1 TEVYFNLLADG
12 RLRHRNA
19 NATMAGIDTDAYI
32 LAVSHP
38 MRSDGNTAPDEIT
51 VVDASYVRRSGVALV
66 DSLAKV
72 TAHLTMGASTQVQF
86 SGAHGNVR
94 IACSA
99 PVQVV
104 GEAGSVAC
112 SNGQAVLPRTH

>member
-1 TEVYFNLLADG
+1 
-12 RLRHRNA
+12 RHRNA
-19 NATMAGIDTDAYI
+19 NATIAGLDTDAYI

-38 MRSDGNTAPDEIT
+38 VRTDGNTDPDEIT
-51 VVDASYVRRSGVALV
+51 AVDASYVRRSGAVLF

-72 TAHLTMGASTQVQF
+72 TAHLAMGSSTRIQF

-99 PVQVV
+99 PVQV
-104 GEAGSVAC
+104 AGTERSVAC
-112 SNGQAVLPRTH
+112 SKGQAVLPRTN